1 MVKMKKGFWK
11 KTGCILISASIILTG
26 WTFFGSTV
34 SEAEYDSGNYFTDG
48 GTITSETLA
57 EYQSE
62 LSFVSSA
69 GDLTVATS
77 GLAGYSNLGTVLV
90 NGNLSLGEYAFS
102 GDTALTSVV
111 CDTMS
116 GASASSFSGCSS
128 INISISSGTSGG
140 YHTDSVGAL
149 YNGTT
154 LIYVP
159 ASVGESYTVVSGTTA
174 IAAGAFN
181 DSQVTSLYFENGDA
195 DNIGSFGT
203 QSGWPSDEMVC
214 YCYGGSTEESAS
226 AVATFFTTTCENAGA
241 NKVQY
246 DSGTSGGDS
255 GGDSSGDDGSG
266 DDGSGGDSSGGD
278 SSGDDSSGGDSS
290 GGDSSGGDTTTSY
303 TVTVTEEFY
312 DASGNKTS
320 SANSSL
326 SGTYASG
333 ASITAKSY
341 SGYTLT
347 SGNSPYTVTGDAS
360 ITFTYKV
367 SSGSSSSSSTKYTVT
382 VYDEFYKSD
391 LNTMIKRTTRSTNT
405 YTEGSAYS
413 FSPVTYAG
421 YAHWGGRNE
430 SGTVTGNINVYFFY
444 KETGKGG
451 AGAGTTKSDI
461 NSSLPNKY
469 QVTEGANQTVAQ
481 TNGPVKIVCNG
492 ELEKLTGIFVDGV
505 RIDGSRYTLE
515 SGSTILTFT
524 AGFIKL
530 FSPGSHVI
538 RFEYVDGYAETNL
551 NVTESKTTTTV
562 TYKVSSD
569 GSISS
574 GHTKDATPTTADGFD
589 SKYLL
594 CLAIFLMGAG
604 AILFSKQ
611 KKLEALLADEREEY

>member
-140 YHTDSVGAL
+140 YHTDGVGAL

-195 DNIGSFGT
+195 DKIGSFGT

-255 GGDSSGDDGSG
+255 DTSGDGSG
-266 DDGSGGDSSGGD
+266 DDGSGGD

-290 GGDSSGGDTTTSY
+290 GGDTTTTY

-312 DASGNKTS
+312 DASGNKT
-320 SANSSL
+320 ATENSSL
-326 SGTYASG
+326 SDTYASG

-360 ITFTYKV
+360 IIFAYKV
-367 SSGSSSSSSTKYTVT
+367 SSSGGGSVTPPKKYTVT

-444 KETGKGG
+444 KETGKGSG
-451 AGAGTTKSDI
+451 AAGTTKSDI